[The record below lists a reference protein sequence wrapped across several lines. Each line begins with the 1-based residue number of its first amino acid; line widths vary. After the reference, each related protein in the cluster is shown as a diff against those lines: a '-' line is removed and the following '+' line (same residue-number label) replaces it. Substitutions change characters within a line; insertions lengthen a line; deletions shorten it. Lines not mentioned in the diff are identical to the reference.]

1 MRSSVFL
8 RRGYLTVAV
17 LAVMFTVSSILLSML
32 PGLLRARREGRFD
45 TARLQAEMLARAG
58 VLRAKEK
65 LRVDPDYRGEAWQV
79 GIGPETPARGK
90 ILIKL
95 TNQRSGEMELAIVAR
110 YLPNGTEHAPN
121 AFEHSVQYEI
131 NLQLKTTSSEITTG
145 DNK

>member
-1 MRSSVFL
+1 MRSSVSL

-45 TARLQAEMLARAG
+45 AARLQAEMLARAG

-65 LRVDPDYRGEAWQV
+65 LSLDPDYRGEEWRV
-79 GIGPETPARGK
+79 RMGPETPAQGTVV
-90 ILIKL
+90 IKL
-95 TNQRSGEMELAIVAR
+95 TSQRSGEKELAIVAR
-110 YLPNGTEHAPN
+110 FLPSGIEQTHNP
-121 AFEHSVQYEI
+121 FEHSVQYEI
-131 NLQLKTTSSEITTG
+131 NLQLKITSSENITG